1 MGVNDVIVYDTTL
14 RDGEQTP
21 GVSLNAAEKLEIAKQ
36 LKNLNVDV
44 IEAGFPIASR
54 GDFEAVKLIAAEVRG
69 VGVSALARASK
80 ADIDRAYEALKGAE
94 HPRIHVFIA
103 TSDIHLKHKLKMSRE
118 EALNRAVDMV
128 AYARSKIGEVQFSAE
143 DATRSDW
150 DYLAK
155 VYESVIEA
163 GATIINIPDT
173 VGYTTPGEFAQLI
186 NYLKTH
192 VRNIDKAIM
201 SVHCHNDLGMA
212 VANSLTA
219 AYHGVKQIEVT
230 VNGLGERAGNASLEE
245 VVMALNTR
253 KDYYKRDVRVNTQQ
267 IYRTSKL
274 VSTLTGISVQP
285 NKAIVG
291 ANAFAHEAGIHQHG
305 VLSER
310 STYEIMTP
318 ESIGLSHNNIVLGK
332 HSGRHAFEAKLKELG
347 YDLDADAINRAF
359 ERFKDLADKK
369 KTILDQDIEAIVEN
383 KAISVPEIYQL
394 EFVQISSGTN
404 VTPTATVGIR
414 REGNVMQAAD
424 CGDGPVDAVFKA
436 IEKAVGQQVELQDY
450 FLKSVTGGK
459 DALGEV
465 TVKIGKN
472 GKTFL
477 GHGLSIDVIEASARA
492 FISAINRMMVEL
504 SYSNDSEE
512 GVK

>member
-1 MGVNDVIVYDTTL
+1 MGVSDVIIYDTTL

-21 GVSLNAAEKLEIAKQ
+21 GVNLNAKEKLEIAKQ
-36 LKNLNVDV
+36 LKNLNVDI
-44 IEAGFPIASR
+44 IEAGFPIASN
-54 GDFEAVKLIAAEVRG
+54 GDFEAVKLIADEVRG
-69 VGVSALARASK
+69 VGVSALARASRV
-80 ADIDRAYEALKGAE
+80 DIDRAYEALKGAE
-94 HPRIHVFIA
+94 RPRIHVFIA
-103 TSDIHLKHKLKMSRE
+103 TSDIHLKYKLKMSRE
-118 EALNRAVDMV
+118 EALNKAVEMV
-128 AYARSKIGEVQFSAE
+128 AYAKSKLQDVQFSAE

-155 VYESVIEA
+155 VYESVIDA
-163 GATIINIPDT
+163 GATTINIPDT

-186 NYLKTH
+186 DYLKTH
-192 VRNIDKAIM
+192 VKNIDKVAI
-201 SVHCHNDLGMA
+201 SVHCHNDLGLA

-219 AYHGVKQIEVT
+219 ALNGVRQIEVT
-230 VNGLGERAGNASLEE
+230 INGLGERAGNAALEE

-253 KDYYKRDVRVNTQQ
+253 KDYYKRNVNINTQQ
-267 IYRTSKL
+267 IYRTSRL

-318 ESIGLSHNNIVLGK
+318 ESIGLSHSSIVLGK
-332 HSGRHAFEAKLKELG
+332 HSGRHAFEARLKELG
-347 YDLDADAINRAF
+347 YNLDPEAINKAF

-369 KTILDQDIEAIVEN
+369 KTVLDQDIEAIVEN
-383 KAISVPEIYQL
+383 KSISVPEIYQL
-394 EFVQISSGTN
+394 EFVQISSGSN
-404 VTPTATVGIR
+404 ITPTATVGIK
-414 REGNVMQAAD
+414 RENEVVQAAE

-436 IEKAVGQQVELQDY
+436 IEKAVGQEVELEDY

-465 TVKIGKN
+465 TVKISKN
-472 GKTFL
+472 GKVFL

-492 FISAINRMMVEL
+492 FVNAINRMMVEL
-504 SYSNDSEE
+504 PGDKSD
-512 GVK
+512 GGRD